1 MHAYVREKNER
12 AQKHECK
19 MLQMQMQMNLQI
31 CQVLLQNMA
40 VHPQHLQFLT
50 HQQFNNVPQGS
61 STRASSSFNES
72 LLQRNQCANYGM

>member
-1 MHAYVREKNER
+1 MHAYVREKNEC
-12 AQKHECK
+12 AQKHERK

-50 HQQFNNVPQGS
+50 HQFNNVPQGS
-61 STRASSSFNES
+61 STPASSSNQS
-72 LLQRNQCANYGM
+72 LLQRNQYSNYGK